1 MEMPRKIV
9 IRDDTVPREEEA
21 PSLESEEKEEPAP
34 QEESKESVQV
44 VEKAEEGVST
54 PEATPEK
61 DLEEA
66 KSSYETLLSRMND
79 IKLRDTVFQRMFR
92 DQDITVGV
100 AKKIISRWDESR
112 AAIVQDSAAVKNKFQ
127 AAKAKLESS
136 FAKTEE
142 ELYLSTIELNTLQ
155 MKDKESG
162 GKTIEVGAREE
173 LEAQIPVLRQRL
185 FELRERIKEVDSRVR
200 ELDELPQRIDQRTV
214 STQIP
219 NELYEEMKSRYGS
232 VYGEKVDSILQ
243 TNIANAVQNEGIR
256 KEYATILVWKK
267 LKVG

>member
-1 MEMPRKIV
+1 MPRKIV
-9 IRDDTVPREEEA
+9 IRDETV
-21 PSLESEEKEEPAP
+21 SEGAEEPAAESEGREEP
-34 QEESKESVQV
+34 TPLEESREPVEV
-44 VEKAEEGVST
+44 VEKAEEGT
-54 PEATPEK
+54 PTLEAAPEK

-66 KSSYETLLSRMND
+66 KSGYEELLARMND

-92 DQDITVGV
+92 DQDISVGV

-112 AAIVQDSAAVKNKFQ
+112 ATIVQDSAAVKKKLQ
-127 AAKAKLESS
+127 AAKDKLENS

-155 MKDKESG
+155 MKEKESIG
-162 GKTIEVGAREE
+162 HTVEVGARDE

-185 FELRERIKEVDSRVR
+185 FELREKVKEVDSRIR
-200 ELDELPQRIDQRTV
+200 ELDELPQRIDQRTI

-219 NELYEEMKSRYGS
+219 NELYDEMKSRYGS
-232 VYGEKVDSILQ
+232 VYGDKVDSILQ

>member
-1 MEMPRKIV
+1 MPRKIV
-9 IRDDTVPREEEA
+9 IRDETVSREEEA
-21 PSLESEEKEEPAP
+21 PSVESEGKEEPA
-34 QEESKESVQV
+34 QEEGKESVQV
-44 VEKAEEGVST
+44 VEKAEEGVSK
-54 PEATPEK
+54 PEATPER

-66 KSSYETLLSRMND
+66 KSSYEALLSRMND

-92 DQDITVGV
+92 DQDISVGV

-112 AAIVQDSAAVKNKFQ
+112 EAIVQDSAAVKNKFQ
-127 AAKAKLESS
+127 AAKGKLESS
-136 FAKTEE
+136 FATTEE

-155 MKDKESG
+155 MKEKESG

-185 FELRERIKEVDSRVR
+185 FELRERIKEVDSRIR

-232 VYGEKVDSILQ
+232 VYGEKVDTILQ

-256 KEYATILVWKK
+256 REYATILVWKK